1 MTSPFNQSFNR
12 LKAVSVRSLLIF
24 SILLTLVSAI
34 ITYLNV
40 QQKKEA
46 ISLVIHNYKVIQ
58 ASTRLLSLLKDVE
71 IGHRGYLITAD
82 KSFLQPYEESLADI
96 NHDIDTLTRLVHDNP
111 RQLEILEQKLIP
123 LVDQKMLNLEES
135 LLILKDFGRDSAS
148 HFAGMKISE
157 QTMDS
162 IHFWTTNFIRYEQAL
177 LKERSENLEQRYFIN
192 DVIRF
197 SSFALIGVIS
207 LAALITIA
215 NKENDNKRL
224 LVELQQFNQQLEYK
238 VKERTRQLEL
248 ANIDLVRLNEEKNNF
263 LGITTHDLKAPLAG
277 ISGLLEL
284 MKLEKGALSEKHLA
298 YIQLMEDTC
307 QDMLRLISDL
317 LDLSRIEQ
325 GTTNLTVQQV
335 SFAKLISQ
343 LQDHF
348 RSWAARKKI
357 NMVFDNQFRKVL
369 FTDQD
374 ILLRILDNIISNA
387 IKFSPQGKEVH
398 TSIVGEDSVIR
409 FIIQDHGPG
418 IRPEERNK
426 LFQKFQKLSAR
437 PTDGESSSGLGLSI
451 VKDLVAMLEGTI
463 EVQSEIGKGT
473 TFIITLPYLFE
484 KQSASTILLHTS
496 INNL

>member
-1 MTSPFNQSFNR
+1 M
-12 LKAVSVRSLLIF
+12 KAVSVRSLLIV
-24 SILLTLVSAI
+24 SIALTLISAL

-82 KSFLQPYEESLADI
+82 TTFLQPYEEALQDI
-96 NHDIDTLTRLVHDNP
+96 NHDIDTLTGLVSNNP
-111 RQLEILEQKLIP
+111 RQLEILQGKLIP
-123 LVDQKMLNLEES
+123 LVDLKMSNMEES
-135 LLILKDFGRDSAS
+135 LLILRNFGRDSAS
-148 HFAGMKISE
+148 HFAGMKIAE
-157 QTMDS
+157 ETMDS
-162 IHFWTTNFIRYEQAL
+162 IHFWTTNFIRYEQIL
-177 LKERSENLEQRYFIN
+177 LKDRSEDLEQQYFLN

-197 SSFALIGVIS
+197 SSFTLIGIIS

-238 VKERTRQLEL
+238 VKDRTRQLES
-248 ANIDLVRLNEEKNNF
+248 ANNDLVLLNEEKNNF

-277 ISGLLEL
+277 ISGILEL
-284 MKLEKGALSEKHLA
+284 MKLEKASLSKKHLD

-325 GTTNLTVQQV
+325 GTTNLTIQQV
-335 SFAKLISQ
+335 SITKIISQ
-343 LQDHF
+343 LEDHF
-348 RSWAARKKI
+348 RSWAQRKNI
-357 NMVFDNQFRKVL
+357 SLIFDNQSRKPL
-369 FTDQD
+369 FTDSD
-374 ILLRILDNIISNA
+374 VLLRILDNLISNA
-387 IKFSPQGKEVH
+387 VKFSTQNKDVRI
-398 TSIVGEDSVIR
+398 SIVSDETTVR
-409 FIIQDHGPG
+409 FIIKDQGPG
-418 IRPEERNK
+418 IRPDERNK

-451 VKDLVAMLEGTI
+451 VKDLIEMLEGTI
-463 EVQSEIGKGT
+463 EVESEVGKGT
-473 TFIITLPYLFE
+473 SFIIHLPYFFE
-484 KQSASTILLHTS
+484 KQVVASIR
-496 INNL
+496 

>member
-1 MTSPFNQSFNR
+1 
-12 LKAVSVRSLLIF
+12 
-24 SILLTLVSAI
+24 
-34 ITYLNV
+34 
-40 QQKKEA
+40 
-46 ISLVIHNYKVIQ
+46 
-58 ASTRLLSLLKDVE
+58 
-71 IGHRGYLITAD
+71 
-82 KSFLQPYEESLADI
+82 
-96 NHDIDTLTRLVHDNP
+96 
-111 RQLEILEQKLIP
+111 
-123 LVDQKMLNLEES
+123 
-135 LLILKDFGRDSAS
+135 
-148 HFAGMKISE
+148 
-157 QTMDS
+157 MDS

-284 MKLEKGALSEKHLA
+284 MKLEKGTLSEKHLA